1 MMTTL
6 PRERCIVTFPMP
18 LRKWFHGRMDEKDG
32 RLLTLAVLALVA
44 GAAAGLIGAV
54 FRLVLVQADQLRDRM
69 IAWAH
74 GEALL
79 GFVLVVLA
87 GAAAAL
93 VAAWLVRRFAP
104 HASG

>member
-1 MMTTL
+1 MAARPSDETT
-6 PRERCIVTFPMP
+6 E
-18 LRKWFHGRMDEKDG
+18 G
-32 RLLTLAVLALVA
+32 RLFTLAVLALVV

-54 FRLVLVQADQLRDRM
+54 FRIVLERADQLRDRG

-74 GEALL
+74 GEALW
-79 GFVLVVLA
+79 GFAVVVVA

-104 HASG
+104 HASGSGIPHVEAVLRRE